1 MILIWYWTIYFI
13 LILYYIVSSVYAV
26 PSYPSEYFEYK
37 YRQAT
42 IESQL
47 ISTKPSACDN
57 KCLGHN

>member
-1 MILIWYWTIYFI
+1 MRFPRTRQN
-13 LILYYIVSSVYAV
+13 
-26 PSYPSEYFEYK
+26 FEYK

-57 KCLGHN
+57 KCLGRN